1 MTTPHKTISPFS
13 TIDHYQKIVYELL
26 IQLSKD
32 PQTAQEVTNIESN
45 IGILRNHIEQILE
58 KRIEALPSTDITDD
72 EFENEWVILAWG
84 LLTCLSRLPSEPER
98 DITQSFNHILVRLVN
113 IARPMRIPKVC
124 PEAKQWWT
132 QFHELYNS
140 SLHYLHGLYSQLD
153 NPNCNIEIKM
163 RAYFTRQLQPC
174 LAAFRRTCA
183 ENAPGF
189 HSSLRRAQ
197 VNRLSNQEK
206 LVEQDT
212 YEIRSYYSSLAYT
225 LGLLAVRI
233 QGFRYECQTC
243 SQNTFATPD
252 TLWQLLNEVFIT
264 YEYVM
269 NDALMCNEPNHSSIM
284 VTNNLFTF
292 TCHTLCRTLI
302 FESFDIQIVSEETAF
317 AIQNEIIQCRM
328 GNSSPREPKVFP
340 SAALIA
346 MKPTSGVKRNNA
358 TANQKGTG
366 GNTAHKKSDVNSQEF
381 VTIPPTFSDNS
392 NAWQTT
398 YPHLLCTTRQ
408 KDAVLL
414 DSRAGTTGKRPLFY
428 FYIRAKT
435 WSPTGNY
442 IHVRTLS
449 LPFTISTRRNQDCQ
463 VQRMNS
469 SYTATCF
476 WMYGTCGINGL
487 LLNWNEKPLTWSQ
500 FKHLTRRYF
509 MVNGEVIRT
518 MEESDY
524 ALLQDKMHCEQC
536 GDDSTELEDEENHEG
551 CISFKNI
558 LCSHLRFD
566 TDTVQMR
573 FSVWRGILEV
583 LQIFQDPK
591 AAVKVLW
598 EHYLMHGFLDTQ
610 AVVNLLMPRHNCMV
624 IRLTYILGG
633 SVCVSYRNL
642 CGEIIHLEPLELK
655 KLQAKS
661 ILEYISDIA
670 ETAKIDY
677 LLTYNLEYM
686 PVSSVIE
693 KYFPVDDVK
702 RVRGVAS
709 NITDKGPL
717 NHVTHVKFTPLRVA
731 VVACRD
737 QTPRP
742 SPRPSESHDL
752 PTSSSSVH
760 APSECVF
767 TAPNLPQRYHQ
778 NQNHDP
784 LMSMMMMTSSS
795 SSTSSP
801 TNTTPTMM
809 TPGPMDQSFEMQL
822 EALMK
827 QYGKTPHDVCE
838 IVYSAARP
846 NNNLNQQQQHHHQS
860 HHHPSLIPPTTT
872 SIRSPT
878 LGPPSSQDRSFE
890 DLMDDL
896 TNNGD
901 YSSNLDFSHTNH
913 FLRV

>member
-1 MTTPHKTISPFS
+1 MTTQIKTISPFS
-13 TIDHYQKIVYELL
+13 TVEHYQKIVYELL
-26 IQLSKD
+26 VQLSKE
-32 PQTAQEVTNIESN
+32 PQNEQEVANIEGN
-45 IGILRNHIEQILE
+45 IAILRNHVEQIIE
-58 KRIEALPSTDITDD
+58 KRIEALPSNDIGDN
-72 EFENEWVILAWG
+72 EFEEEWIVLAWG
-84 LLTCLSRLPSEPER
+84 LLTCLSRLPNEIVDRE
-98 DITQSFNHILVRLVN
+98 ITQSFNHLLVRLVN

-124 PEAKQWWT
+124 AEAKQWWN

-174 LAAFRRTCA
+174 LSAFRRACA

-189 HSSLRRAQ
+189 HSDLRKAQ
-197 VNRLSNQEK
+197 VTKLSNQEK
-206 LVEQDT
+206 MQDEDSR
-212 YEIRSYYSSLAYT
+212 EIKRHYTSIAYT

-243 SQNTFATPD
+243 SQNTYATPD

-264 YEYVM
+264 YEHVM
-269 NDALMCNEPNHSSIM
+269 NDALMCNEPINSPIM

-302 FESFDIQIVSEETAF
+302 YRSFDIQIVSEETAF
-317 AIQNEIIQCRM
+317 AIQNEIIQCRS
-328 GNSSPREPKVFP
+328 GSSTPREPRVFP

-346 MKPTSGVKRNNA
+346 MKPTTGVKRNNA

-366 GNTAHKKSDVNSQEF
+366 GNTAHKKSDVNSQEY
-381 VTIPPTFSDNS
+381 VTIPPTFSENA

-435 WSPTGNY
+435 WSPTGDY
-442 IHVRTLS
+442 IYVRTLS

-476 WMYGTCGINGL
+476 WMYGTCSINEL
-487 LLNWNEKPLTWSQ
+487 LLNWNEKPLTWTQ
-500 FKHLTRRYF
+500 FKNLTRRYF
-509 MVNGEVIRT
+509 MVNGEVTRT

-524 ALLQDKMHCEQC
+524 ALLEDKMHCEQC
-536 GDDSTELEDEENHEG
+536 GDDSSELDEENEED

-566 TDTVQMR
+566 TDTLQMR
-573 FSVWRGILEV
+573 FSVWRGFLEI

-598 EHYLMHGFLDTQ
+598 EHNLMHGFLDTQ
-610 AVVNLLMPRHNCMV
+610 TVVNLLMPRHNCMV
-624 IRLTYILGG
+624 VRLTFVLSG

-670 ETAKIDY
+670 ETAKVDY
-677 LLTYNLEYM
+677 LLTNNLDYM
-686 PVSSVIE
+686 PVSSVIS

-709 NITDKGPL
+709 NVTDKGPL

-731 VVACRD
+731 VVACRE

-742 SPRPSESHDL
+742 SPRPSESHDII
-752 PTSSSSVH
+752 PTSSASDLFA
-760 APSECVF
+760 APE
-767 TAPNLPQRYHQ
+767 LPRKFDQHQ
-778 NQNHDP
+778 NQNNDP
-784 LMSMMMMTSSS
+784 LLSMMLPSSS
-795 SSTSSP
+795 SATSSP
-801 TNTTPTMM
+801 TATTPTMM
-809 TPGPMDQSFEMQL
+809 TPGPMDQSFEIQL

-827 QYGKTPHDVCE
+827 HYGKTPQEVCE
-838 IVYSAARP
+838 IVSFAARP
-846 NNNLNQQQQHHHQS
+846 NPTLV
-860 HHHPSLIPPTTT
+860 PPTTT
-872 SIRSPT
+872 LRSPT
-878 LGPPSSQDRSFE
+878 LAPHHNTSFE
-890 DLMDDL
+890 DLMEDL
-896 TNNGD
+896 TNPNSD
-901 YSSNLDFSHTNH
+901 YMPSLDFSHSNH

>member
-1 MTTPHKTISPFS
+1 MTQPLKTISPFS
-13 TIDHYQKIVYELL
+13 TVEHFQKILYELL
-26 IQLSKD
+26 LQLSKD
-32 PQTAQEVTNIESN
+32 PQTAQELANIDN
-45 IGILRNHIEQILE
+45 NVNILRNHIEQIFE
-58 KRIEALPSTDITDD
+58 KRFEAFPIGNMSDD
-72 EFENEWVILAWG
+72 EFEDEWVVLAWG
-84 LLTCLSRLPSEPER
+84 LLTCLSRLPQEIV
-98 DITQSFNHILVRLVN
+98 DGGITQSFNHLLVRLVN
-113 IARPMRIPKVC
+113 NARPMRVPNVC
-124 PEAKQWWT
+124 AEAKQWWN

-189 HSSLRRAQ
+189 HSNLRKIQ
-197 VNRLSNQEK
+197 IEKLSNQQKMTEPDN
-206 LVEQDT
+206 Q
-212 YEIRSYYSSLAYT
+212 EIRRYYSSLGYV

-233 QGFRYECQTC
+233 QGFRYECQTS
-243 SQNTFATPD
+243 SQNIYATQD

-264 YEYVM
+264 YEHIM
-269 NDALMCNEPNHSSIM
+269 NDGLMCNEPSSSSIM

-292 TCHTLCRTLI
+292 TCHTLSRTLMYR
-302 FESFDIQIVSEETAF
+302 SFDIQIVSEETAF
-317 AIQNEIIQCRM
+317 AIQNEIIQCRA
-328 GNSSPREPKVFP
+328 GTSTPKEPRTFA

-346 MKPTSGVKRNNA
+346 MKPTTGVKRNNA

-381 VTIPPTFSDNS
+381 VTIPPTFSETA

-414 DSRAGTTGKRPLFY
+414 DSKSGTTGKRPLFY

-435 WSPTGNY
+435 WSPTGEY
-442 IHVRTLS
+442 MYVRTLS

-476 WMYGTCGINGL
+476 WMYGTCSINGL
-487 LLNWNEKPLTWSQ
+487 LLNWNESPLTWTQ
-500 FKHLTRRYF
+500 FKDLTNRYF
-509 MVNGEVIRT
+509 MVNGEVKRS

-524 ALLQDKMHCEQC
+524 ALLEDKMHCEQC
-536 GDDSTELEDEENHEG
+536 GDDSAEVEDQGEHPEN

-642 CGEIIHLEPLELK
+642 CGEIVHLEPLELK

-677 LLTYNLEYM
+677 LLTCNMDYM
-686 PVSSVIE
+686 PVSSVID
-693 KYFPVDDVK
+693 KYFPVDEVK

-717 NHVTHVKFTPLRVA
+717 NHVTYVKFTPLRVA
-731 VVACRD
+731 VVACRE
-737 QTPRP
+737 TPRP
-742 SPRPSESHDL
+742 SPRPSESHDI
-752 PTSSSSVH
+752 PSSSASESSCVFA
-760 APSECVF
+760 APS
-767 TAPNLPQRYHQ
+767 LPQRYEHNS

-784 LMSMMMMTSSS
+784 MMSMCQLTTSSS

-801 TNTTPTMM
+801 ITPTPTMM
-809 TPGPMDQSFEMQL
+809 APAPMDQSFEMQL

-827 QYGKTPHDVCE
+827 HYGKTPQEVCE
-838 IVYSAARP
+838 IVSFAARP
-846 NNNLNQQQQHHHQS
+846 T
-860 HHHPSLIPPTTT
+860 HHPTMLPPQHSTL
-872 SIRSPT
+872 RSPT
-878 LGPPSSQDRSFE
+878 LASSHNPSFE
-890 DLMDDL
+890 ELMDDL
-896 TNNGD
+896 TNPNGD
-901 YSSNLDFSHTNH
+901 YIPSLDFSHTNH

>member
-1 MTTPHKTISPFS
+1 MEETL
-13 TIDHYQKIVYELL
+13 VY
-26 IQLSKD
+26 
-32 PQTAQEVTNIESN
+32 
-45 IGILRNHIEQILE
+45 
-58 KRIEALPSTDITDD
+58 
-72 EFENEWVILAWG
+72 
-84 LLTCLSRLPSEPER
+84 
-98 DITQSFNHILVRLVN
+98 
-113 IARPMRIPKVC
+113 
-124 PEAKQWWT
+124 
-132 QFHELYNS
+132 
-140 SLHYLHGLYSQLD
+140 
-153 NPNCNIEIKM
+153 
-163 RAYFTRQLQPC
+163 RA
-174 LAAFRRTCA
+174 
-183 ENAPGF
+183 
-189 HSSLRRAQ
+189 
-197 VNRLSNQEK
+197 
-206 LVEQDT
+206 
-212 YEIRSYYSSLAYT
+212 
-225 LGLLAVRI
+225 
-233 QGFRYECQTC
+233 
-243 SQNTFATPD
+243 
-252 TLWQLLNEVFIT
+252 
-264 YEYVM
+264 
-269 NDALMCNEPNHSSIM
+269 
-284 VTNNLFTF
+284 
-292 TCHTLCRTLI
+292 
-302 FESFDIQIVSEETAF
+302 FDIQIVSEETAYS
-317 AIQNEIIQCRM
+317 IQDEIIQCRK
-328 GNSSPREPKVFP
+328 GTSTPKEPRVFP

-346 MKPTSGVKRNNA
+346 MKPTTGVKRNNA

-366 GNTAHKKSDVNSQEF
+366 GNTAHKKSDVNSQEY
-381 VTIPPTFSDNS
+381 VTIPPTFSENS

-414 DSRAGTTGKRPLFY
+414 DSKAGATGKRPLFY

-435 WSPTGNY
+435 WSPTGDY
-442 IHVRTLS
+442 IYVRTLS

-476 WMYGTCGINGL
+476 WMYGTCSINGL
-487 LLNWNEKPLTWSQ
+487 LLNWSEKPLTWTQ
-500 FKHLTRRYF
+500 FKNLTRRYF
-509 MVNGEVIRT
+509 MVNGEVNRT

-524 ALLQDKMHCEQC
+524 ALLEDKMHCEQC
-536 GDDSTELEDEENHEG
+536 GDDSNDFDGQPGED

-591 AAVKVLW
+591 AAVKTLW

-610 AVVNLLMPRHNCMV
+610 SVVNLLMPRHNCMV

-693 KYFPVDDVK
+693 KFFPVDEVK

-717 NHVTHVKFTPLRVA
+717 NHVTHVKLVLRFKKTIRTNITSRFTPLRVA
-731 VVACRD
+731 VVACRE

-742 SPRPSESHDL
+742 SPRPSESHDI
-752 PTSSSSVH
+752 PCSSASTST
-760 APSECVF
+760 PSDCLF
-767 TAPNLPQRYHQ
+767 AAPNLIRRYDNHQ

-784 LMSMMMMTSSS
+784 ILSMMMTSTS
-795 SSTSSP
+795 SSTSSS
-801 TNTTPTMM
+801 TETTPTMM
-809 TPGPMDQSFEMQL
+809 TPGPTDQSFENQL

-827 QYGKTPHDVCE
+827 HYGKTPQEVCE
-838 IVYSAARP
+838 IVSYAARP
-846 NNNLNQQQQHHHQS
+846 NHTHHHNHPLLLPPNTSLRSPSLGQHHNS
-860 HHHPSLIPPTTT
+860 N
-872 SIRSPT
+872 
-878 LGPPSSQDRSFE
+878 FE

-896 TNNGD
+896 NNPNGD
-901 YSSNLDFSHTNH
+901 YMSSLDFSHTNH